1 MFVDVSKN
9 LPLPMKNICPYFACN
24 LAVLLLLFTAANAQ
38 SVSGELSILKAPSSA
53 ITIDGD
59 LKDWG
64 DSLQYFNA
72 ECNARYALSNNKENL
87 YFAIRIDDPS
97 EATRILK
104 SGITLGVD
112 PKGKKK
118 PSYAITFPLNTQLT
132 GSSKLAQQD
141 NFNEITQADRDE
153 LHREIITT
161 LRGIKVE
168 GFKDIEGDMI
178 TTSNTYGI
186 KTAIDYDTKG
196 DLVCEAAIPLKF
208 FHLEDHSK
216 TEWTFDIKINGVSNP
231 IANRTSGDSNTS
243 SMGGGGRGGM
253 GGGGRG
259 GMGGGAMGA
268 RGGRGG
274 TGGGQSAAN
283 HNDSGILSKSVD
295 FSGKFYLATS
305 N

>member
-1 MFVDVSKN
+1 
-9 LPLPMKNICPYFACN
+9 MKSICPYFACN
-24 LAVLLLLFTAANAQ
+24 LAVLLLLATAVNAQ
-38 SVSGELSILKAPSSA
+38 SVNGDLSVLKTPSSA
-53 ITIDGD
+53 ITVDGD

-97 EATRILK
+97 EVTRILK

-118 PSYAITFPLNTQLT
+118 NAYAITFPLNTQLT
-132 GSSKLAQQD
+132 TPSKPAQQD
-141 NFNEITQADRDE
+141 NFNEITQAERDE
-153 LHREIITT
+153 LHREMITT

-186 KTAIDYDTKG
+186 KTAIDYDSKG
-196 DLVCEAAIPLKF
+196 NLVCEAAIPLKF
-208 FHLEDHSK
+208 FHLDDHSK
-216 TEWTFDIKINGVSNP
+216 TEWTFDIKINGVSVP
-231 IANRTSGDSNTS
+231 VEYKSGAGGNTGAMS
-243 SMGGGGRGGM
+243 GGRGGM
-253 GGGGRG
+253 GGGGRSG
-259 GMGGGAMGA
+259 GMGG

-274 TGGGQSAAN
+274 VGGNQSATN
-283 HNDSGILSKSVD
+283 RNDSGILSKSID
-295 FSGKFYLATS
+295 FSGKFYLA
-305 N
+305 NVQ